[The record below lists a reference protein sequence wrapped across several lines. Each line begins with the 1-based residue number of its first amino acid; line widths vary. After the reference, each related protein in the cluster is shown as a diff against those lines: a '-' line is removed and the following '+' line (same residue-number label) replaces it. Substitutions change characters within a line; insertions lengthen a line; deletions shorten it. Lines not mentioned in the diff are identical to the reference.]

1 MNHGGKRTGSG
12 RKRSDNKKI
21 RVSFSLAPD
30 VVDYLNSRTDKPK
43 AQVIE
48 DALREQ
54 KNKATYTKP

>member
-1 MNHGGKRTGSG
+1 MTKGGKREGSG

-30 VVDYLNSRTDKPK
+30 VIDYLNSRTDKPK

-48 DALREQ
+48 DGLRFLSSLT
-54 KNKATYTKP
+54 NK